1 MPQNIR
7 IADRTYSRNPE
18 VDRFQIPMGELGP
31 LRMVDIPEH
40 SHLEVLGLP
49 LPPEDVEFEMWIV
62 NNGEELSIYGGASIR
77 VTPDTA
83 HHAVAR
89 LRRAFPDPSKPGSS
103 YVPKISID
111 EDYADHGM
119 TASVFLN
126 LEFKGKGET
135 PVREAI
141 EPFVRGYRRLS
152 LPDDAIADVDSDEED
167 DEFALD
173 PSKPLV
179 LLLGNIGHEGVLS
192 SLSAARRQYKRKM
205 LDSSPANWESI
216 IQYFSTFS
224 VTSVLIKLTPQTFRL
239 LSLEEYESVRTK
251 LFPLVAAV
259 PNAVFVYEDILTG
272 KQQQDDWQEQN
283 YPYPSSDVLDSV
295 FTWFTSIGIE
305 LTPYKKNA
313 EVTVLS
319 ESFLLDTE
327 TNLIFRLYIPNGR
340 IWSSEADRFLQLFRD
355 YLGRVVHLTTRLDQR
370 RTDQGVI
377 YEFHGDESQGEV
389 GLHKE
394 FEEFSRFMDL
404 CASDPNAAEALLT
417 IKEINHKDIID
428 IIARYSKEAKRLQ
441 IDLKH
446 ERERKFLAIRQ
457 RLESELVDSVPTLTD
472 WKAIDSFINAAIPS
486 TGEISSF
493 ISLNQITAI
502 RSGVTANSNLTVNL
516 RPQIIQSVNGVVAQ
530 EIYGN
535 QFLTQEDQQ
544 IISLIKTHGGAKTRE
559 LESAVHELADDSA
572 PKTDRLGAKQKLKKF
587 LIEVGKRTADV
598 ATGVLQTY
606 IEKKL
611 GL

>member
-1 MPQNIR
+1 MPQNIS
-7 IADRTYSRNPE
+7 IADRTYGRNPA
-18 VDRFQIPMGELGP
+18 VDRFQIPMGELGA

-62 NNGEELSIYGGASIR
+62 NNGADLSIYGGASIR

-83 HHAVAR
+83 QHAAAR
-89 LRRAFPDPSKPGSS
+89 LRRAFPDKFVDGSS
-103 YVPKISID
+103 RYPQISV
-111 EDYADHGM
+111 EDFAGRGLI
-119 TASVFLN
+119 ANVFLN
-126 LEFKGKGET
+126 LEFKAKGEIT
-135 PVREAI
+135 VLEAI
-141 EPFVRGYRRLS
+141 TPFVRGYRRLS
-152 LPDDAIADVDSDEED
+152 LPGDAIADVDSDEE

-295 FTWFTSIGIE
+295 FIWFTSIGIE
-305 LTPYKKNA
+305 LTLYKKNA

-327 TNLIFRLYIPNGR
+327 TNLIFRLYIPTGR

-377 YEFHGDESQGEV
+377 YEFHGDESQGET

-404 CASDPNAAEALLT
+404 CATDTNAAEALLA

-441 IDLKH
+441 IDLKQ

-472 WKAIDSFINAAIPS
+472 WKAIDSFINAAISS

-544 IISLIKTHGGAKTRE
+544 ILSLIKTHGGAKTRE
-559 LESAVHELADDSA
+559 LESDVHELADDSA